1 MKKGSQEYWRGVRE
15 FVAEKHKGQMYGEKP
30 YMFHIEMV
38 VLTLGQHL
46 DLSLEKNIDKLTAAY
61 CHDIIEDQ
69 NVTKQEL
76 QERFGE
82 NVANLVYALSGF
94 GETRAERTQ
103 NTINKLN
110 EFVDAIDI
118 KIADRF
124 CNMQCARV
132 DGKTKLM
139 KMYFNELPKYE
150 DVFSQGSIPMKTLL
164 SKEVGEYKSV
174 LVKNK
179 LGF

>member
-1 MKKGSQEYWRGVRE
+1 MVKGSQEYWREVRE

-69 NVTKQEL
+69 NVTKQEI
-76 QERFGE
+76 QEKFGE
-82 NVANLVYALSGF
+82 NVANIVYALSGF
-94 GETRAERTQ
+94 GETRAQRTQ
-103 NTINKLN
+103 NTIDKLN
-110 EFVDAIDI
+110 EFVDAIDV

-124 CNMQCARV
+124 CNMHCARV
-132 DGKTKLM
+132 DEKTKLM
-139 KMYFNELPKYE
+139 KMYFNELPQYE
-150 DVFSQGSIPMKTLL
+150 DVFSKGSTAMKNLL
-164 SKEVGEYKSV
+164 NKEVNEYKNI
-174 LVKNK
+174 LVKNNFK
-179 LGF
+179 L